1 MTKKIKEIKGVGGT
15 DIVNIQGYHTWLTCT
30 TDNGEKFSINFKLLF
45 KLFDN
50 YEFVLEK
57 YGNRFRAI
65 DYVQYFEDTG
75 DLSPLKLIEKLS

>member
-1 MTKKIKEIKGVGGT
+1 MTKKIKEIKGVSGT
-15 DIVNIQGYHTWLTCT
+15 DIANINGYNTWITCT

-57 YGNRFRAI
+57 YGDKFRAI
-65 DYVQYFEDTG
+65 SYVQHSEE
-75 DLSPLKLIEKLS
+75 LSGN